1 MATSNRLRGK
11 SGLVFTLKIGA
22 GSATSYADDIKSWE
36 LVTDDADDSDLTF
49 YEAAQGLTKVFSFNV
64 TAIVSND
71 TGSLWEYLW
80 SNPGAVFECKLGPHG
95 NATAT
100 TTKPHFTF
108 TANATG
114 KPPIANEARVT
125 PEGAEFEYTF
135 DVVGD
140 VTRVTA

>member
-11 SGLVFTLKIGA
+11 TGLVFTLKIGA
-22 GSATSYADDIKSWE
+22 GSATSYADDVKSWE

-49 YEAAQGLTKVFSFNV
+49 YEAAQGLTKVFSLNM
-64 TAIVSND
+64 TSIVSFD
-71 TGSLWEYLW
+71 AGSLWMYLW
-80 SNPGAVFECKLGPHG
+80 DNPGAVFSVVLGPSG
-95 NATAT
+95 NATPT

-114 KPPIANEARVT
+114 KPALANEARVT
-125 PEGAEFEYTF
+125 PEGSEFEYTF

-140 VTRVTA
+140 VTKVTA